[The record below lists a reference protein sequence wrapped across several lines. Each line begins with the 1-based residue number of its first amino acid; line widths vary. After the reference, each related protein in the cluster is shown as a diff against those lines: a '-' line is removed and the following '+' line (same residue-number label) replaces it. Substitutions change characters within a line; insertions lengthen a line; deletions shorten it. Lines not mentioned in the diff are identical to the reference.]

1 MTKFFLVM
9 WICSTVSKQ
18 CLPMV
23 TDMDYFKTYQECAIY
38 GYQYSA
44 NFMQELKPDEV
55 DTERLIIQFNCREEK
70 TI

>member
-1 MTKFFLVM
+1 
-9 WICSTVSKQ
+9 
-18 CLPMV
+18 MV

-55 DTERLIIQFNCREEK
+55 DTERLIIQFNCKEEK